1 MILRVGSRSEAVKS
15 LQEFLNIPS
24 DGIFGRATESAV
36 KKFQEENGLVVDGVV
51 GPGTWRVMGLA
62 TTDSSERFNIGENV
76 FTYQKKYLPKD
87 EYFQGPTKKSW
98 IFLHHTAGWEN
109 PFNTIDGWDRDP
121 RGEVSTE
128 WVIGGQNIR
137 DLSDDYDGQIVQA
150 FPTGGWG
157 WHLGT
162 GRNTMHMESVGIEIC
177 SFGGLFYEGY
187 YVTDELTKKAVWK
200 QGKAKT
206 YYTYTGVIPNSEQ
219 IEFLEKP
226 FRGHIAWHKYS
237 TRQVE
242 STRQLILE
250 ISKRDGID
258 PKRGI
263 VQEIVKRG
271 AFDAFNLM
279 DRELCERTKG
289 MWLHTNVRSDKND
302 LYPSKEMVE
311 MLLSF

>member
-1 MILRVGSRSEAVKS
+1 MILQVGSISELVKR
-15 LQEFLNIPS
+15 LQEFLNIS
-24 DGIFGRATESAV
+24 ADGVFGGATQRAV
-36 KKFQEENGLVVDGVV
+36 KKWQEENGLIADGVV
-51 GPGTWRVMGLA
+51 GPQTWRAMGLA
-62 TTDSSERFNIGENV
+62 TTDSYERYDVGQNV
-76 FTYQKKYLPKD
+76 FTYKKKYLPKD

-109 PFNTIDGWDRDP
+109 PFNTIDGWAEDP
-121 RGEVSTE
+121 RGEIATE
-128 WVIGGQNIR
+128 WVVGGQNIR

-150 FPTGGWG
+150 FPSGGWG

-187 YVTDELTKKAVWK
+187 YITLENPRRTVWK
-200 QGKAKT
+200 KGKEKT

-219 IEFLEKP
+219 IELLDKP

-242 STRQLILE
+242 STRQVILE
-250 ISKRDGID
+250 ISKRDDID
-258 PKRGI
+258 PKLGI

-279 DRELCERTKG
+279 NRELCERTKG

-311 MLLSF
+311 MLMSF